1 MAIRQFNVFVEG
13 HDDHDL
19 VVALL
24 RQRLSVDF
32 DPTRKRERTATYL
45 RLAPEGDVVLVLATK
60 GWTELAKSETAFR
73 QAQDSGG
80 QNLVVFDADYDQ
92 AKYPEGGQ
100 AKRAA
105 AIRSAVAAFAQ
116 HFAIFLFPQPAQD
129 GDLETLLLQLTQ
141 PAHQR
146 VMDCYD
152 AYELCLRQF
161 LGADGTPYYDAPSK
175 KRRIYDYVNV
185 MPLQGEEWERHHEK
199 GGQKIFENSD
209 LWNLDAPAIQPLRAF
224 LDLHIR

>member
-1 MAIRQFNVFVEG
+1 MVIRQFNVFVEG

-24 RQRLSVDF
+24 SQRPLVDF
-32 DPTRKRERTATYL
+32 DPTRKRERTVTYL
-45 RLAPEGDVVLVLATK
+45 RLAPDGDVVLVLATK
-60 GWTELAKSETAFR
+60 GWTELDKSEVAFR

-80 QNLVVFDADYDQ
+80 QNLVVFDADYDL
-92 AKYPEGGQ
+92 ANYPEGGQ
-100 AKRAA
+100 VKRAA
-105 AIRSAVAAFAQ
+105 AIRLAVSAFAQ
-116 HFAIFLFPQPAQD
+116 RFVVFLFPQPEQD

-146 VMDCYD
+146 VMTCYD

-161 LGADGTPYYDAPSK
+161 VNADGQPCYDAPSK

-185 MPLQGEEWERHHEK
+185 MPLQGKEWERHHEK
-199 GGQKIFENSD
+199 GGQKIFENPD
-209 LWNLDAPAIQPLRAF
+209 LWDLNAPAIQPLRDF